1 MSLNFFIYRTKYSN
15 LKGARLLLLSFLLF
29 LSNEI
34 DAQVKKNNVEE
45 INITS
50 SFKPSIVK
58 TGKLEFFPEIPLK
71 DTHSFRFNYPFE
83 AVNFKTPLSSFSL
96 KPLAYQVPQ
105 RVSDKNSAFVKVGGG
120 NLNTPFLSAGY
131 QSRLNNNTFSFGV
144 DHISS
149 KGNLQN
155 QQYSNS
161 KVNGQFK
168 RQLADNQSFNVNLG
182 YQGDAYRNYGYD
194 TSKFSFSEDELR
206 QRFNQFSMGAAFDL
220 VAGNNASIFIKP
232 DIQFDYLSTRRGA
245 SEVNLQFRVP
255 VTYAVDNNVK
265 LSANLD
271 IDYARLN
278 NESGINYSTILVQL
292 PLKVDYLI
300 DGLYASGG
308 IVPVLKNNKVK
319 LVPDAKLVYT
329 FKEGT
334 SVRLLGG
341 ISNIFNVNSLQKLYE
356 INPFLVTP
364 DELTVFQ
371 QTNYYAG
378 FDWLNA
384 KGLQLQA
391 KLGFVKFKNLPL
403 FINEGPASADP
414 SGKDFFVLNETAATA
429 FFIESN
435 LGYIFSDKLEFH
447 STLKAFS
454 FQSQTQ
460 YVDPYGILPLELNL
474 GLDWKP
480 IQPLSLKMNG
490 QLFGGNMAKEA
501 GKLPFRTKGIL
512 DLGLAVDYNLNKKWT
527 LWIDLNNIANT
538 RYQRWNGYTSF
549 GFNFLLGVKFKFN
562 QLAQ

>member
-1 MSLNFFIYRTKYSN
+1 MSLNFILNRSQYSN
-15 LKGARLLLLSFLLF
+15 LRLARILF
-29 LSNEI
+29 LSVLVFFGKENY
-34 DAQVKKNNVEE
+34 AQVKKNSMEE

-71 DTHSFRFNYPFE
+71 DTQSFRFNYPFD

-105 RVSDKNSAFVKVGGG
+105 LATDKNNAFVKVGGG

-131 QSRLNNNTFSFGV
+131 QSRFNNNTFSIGV

-161 KVNGQFK
+161 KIAGQFK
-168 RQLADNQSFNVNLG
+168 SQLADNQSFNLNLG

-194 TSKFSFSEDELR
+194 TSKFLFSEDALK
-206 QRFNQFSMGAAFDL
+206 QRFNQFSIGSGFDL

-232 DIQFDYLSTRRGA
+232 EIQLDYLSTRRGA
-245 SEVNLQFRVP
+245 NELDFQFRVP
-255 VTYAVDNNVK
+255 VTYVVDNNVK

-271 IDYARLN
+271 IDYVRLN
-278 NESGINYSTILVQL
+278 NESGIKNSTVLIQL
-292 PLKVDYLI
+292 PLKVDYII

-341 ISNIFNVNSLQKLYE
+341 ISNTFNVNSLQKLYE
-356 INPFLVTP
+356 INPFLITP

-391 KLGFVKFKNLPL
+391 KMGFVKFKNLPL

-414 SGKDFFVLNETAATA
+414 SGKDFYVLNETAATA

-435 LGYIFSDKLEFH
+435 LGYIFSDKLEFN

-474 GLDWKP
+474 GVSWKP

-501 GKLPFRTKGIL
+501 GKLPFRTKGIF

-527 LWIDLNNIANT
+527 LWMDLNNIANT

-549 GFNFLLGVKFKFN
+549 GFNFLLGIKFKFN

>member
-1 MSLNFFIYRTKYSN
+1 MSLNIFINRLNYSI
-15 LKGARLLLLSFLLF
+15 LRLTRILLFLLF
-29 LSNEI
+29 VLLSKEI
-34 DAQVKKNNVEE
+34 FAQGKKSSVEE

-71 DTHSFRFNYPFE
+71 DTQSFRFSYPFD

-105 RVSDKNSAFVKVGGG
+105 RATDKNNAFVKVGGG

-131 QSRLNNNTFSFGV
+131 QSRLNNNTFSLGV

-149 KGNLQN
+149 KGHLQN
-155 QQYSNS
+155 QQFSNS
-161 KVNGQFK
+161 KVTGRFK

-194 TSKFSFSEDELR
+194 TSKFLFSEDELK
-206 QRFNQFSMGAAFDL
+206 QRFNQFSIGAAFDL
-220 VAGNNASIFIKP
+220 VAGNNASLFIKP

-245 SEVNLQFRVP
+245 KETDLHFSVP
-255 VTYAVDNNVK
+255 ITYELDNNVK
-265 LSANLD
+265 LNANLD
-271 IDYARLN
+271 IDYVRLN
-278 NESGINYSTILVQL
+278 AESNIKNSAVLVQL

-329 FKEGT
+329 FKDGT

-341 ISNIFNVNSLQKLYE
+341 ISNLFNVNSLQKLYE

-391 KLGFVKFKNLPL
+391 KLGIVKFKNLPL
-403 FINEGPASADP
+403 FINEGPASAEP
-414 SGKDFFVLNETAATA
+414 SGKDFYVLNETSASA

-435 LGYIFSDKLEFH
+435 LGYIFSDKLEFN

-460 YVDPYGILPLELNL
+460 FVDPYGILPLELNL
-474 GLDWKP
+474 GLSWKP

-501 GKLPFRTKGIL
+501 GKLPFRTKGIF

-527 LWIDLNNIANT
+527 LWMDLNNIANT

-549 GFNFLLGVKFKFN
+549 GFNFLLGIKFKFN

>member
-1 MSLNFFIYRTKYSN
+1 MSLNFISN
-15 LKGARLLLLSFLLF
+15 RSKFSTLKVVRILLF
-29 LSNEI
+29 SFFVFLSKENN
-34 DAQVKKNNVEE
+34 AQVKKNSVEE

-71 DTHSFRFNYPFE
+71 DTHSFRFNYPFD
-83 AVNFKTPLSSFSL
+83 AVSFKTPLSSFSL

-105 RVSDKNSAFVKVGGG
+105 RVDERNNAFFKVGGG

-131 QSRLNNNTFSFGV
+131 QSRLNDNIFSLGV

-161 KVNGQFK
+161 NVTGQFK
-168 RQLADNQSFNVNLG
+168 RQLADNQSFNINLG

-194 TSKFSFSEDELR
+194 TSKFSFSEDELK
-206 QRFNQFSMGAAFDL
+206 QRFNQFSFGAGFDL

-245 SEVNLQFRVP
+245 NEMDLQFRVP
-255 VTYAVDNNVK
+255 LTYVVDNNVK

-271 IDYARLN
+271 IDYVQLN
-278 NESGINYSTILVQL
+278 NESSVKSSTILVQL

-308 IVPVLKNNKVK
+308 IVPVLKKNKVT

-329 FKEGT
+329 FKEGN

-341 ISNIFNVNSLQKLYE
+341 ISNAFNVNSLQKLYE
-356 INPFLVTP
+356 INPFLITP
-364 DELTVFQ
+364 DQLTVFQ

-403 FINEGPASADP
+403 FINEGPVSADP
-414 SGKDFFVLNETAATA
+414 SGKDFYVLNETAATA

-435 LGYIFSDKLEFH
+435 LGYIFSDKLEFN

-474 GLDWKP
+474 GLQWKP
-480 IQPLSLKMNG
+480 VQPLNIKMNG
-490 QLFGGNMAKEA
+490 QIFGGNMAKEP
-501 GKLPFRTKGIL
+501 GKLPFRTKGIF

-538 RYQRWNGYTSF
+538 KYQRWNGYTSF
-549 GFNFLLGVKFKFN
+549 GFNFLLGIKFKFN
-562 QLAQ
+562 Q

>member
-1 MSLNFFIYRTKYSN
+1 
-15 LKGARLLLLSFLLF
+15 
-29 LSNEI
+29 
-34 DAQVKKNNVEE
+34 
-45 INITS
+45 
-50 SFKPSIVK
+50 
-58 TGKLEFFPEIPLK
+58 
-71 DTHSFRFNYPFE
+71 
-83 AVNFKTPLSSFSL
+83 
-96 KPLAYQVPQ
+96 
-105 RVSDKNSAFVKVGGG
+105 
-120 NLNTPFLSAGY
+120 
-131 QSRLNNNTFSFGV
+131 
-144 DHISS
+144 
-149 KGNLQN
+149 
-155 QQYSNS
+155 
-161 KVNGQFK
+161 
-168 RQLADNQSFNVNLG
+168 
-182 YQGDAYRNYGYD
+182 
-194 TSKFSFSEDELR
+194 
-206 QRFNQFSMGAAFDL
+206 
-220 VAGNNASIFIKP
+220 
-232 DIQFDYLSTRRGA
+232 
-245 SEVNLQFRVP
+245 
-255 VTYAVDNNVK
+255 
-265 LSANLD
+265 
-271 IDYARLN
+271 
-278 NESGINYSTILVQL
+278 L

-356 INPFLVTP
+356 INPFLITP

-391 KLGFVKFKNLPL
+391 KLGFVNFKNLPL

-414 SGKDFFVLNETAATA
+414 SGKDFYVLNESSATA

-435 LGYIFSDKLEFH
+435 LGYIFSDKLEFN

-454 FQSQTQ
+454 FQSQAQ

-501 GKLPFRTKGIL
+501 GKLPFRTKGIF
-512 DLGLAVDYNLNKKWT
+512 DLGLSVDYNLNKKWT

-549 GFNFLLGVKFKFN
+549 GFNFLLGIKFKFN

>member
-1 MSLNFFIYRTKYSN
+1 
-15 LKGARLLLLSFLLF
+15 
-29 LSNEI
+29 
-34 DAQVKKNNVEE
+34 V
-45 INITS
+45 
-50 SFKPSIVK
+50 
-58 TGKLEFFPEIPLK
+58 EFF
-71 DTHSFRFNYPFE
+71 
-83 AVNFKTPLSSFSL
+83 
-96 KPLAYQVPQ
+96 
-105 RVSDKNSAFVKVGGG
+105 
-120 NLNTPFLSAGY
+120 
-131 QSRLNNNTFSFGV
+131 
-144 DHISS
+144 
-149 KGNLQN
+149 
-155 QQYSNS
+155 
-161 KVNGQFK
+161 
-168 RQLADNQSFNVNLG
+168 
-182 YQGDAYRNYGYD
+182 
-194 TSKFSFSEDELR
+194 
-206 QRFNQFSMGAAFDL
+206 
-220 VAGNNASIFIKP
+220 
-232 DIQFDYLSTRRGA
+232 
-245 SEVNLQFRVP
+245 
-255 VTYAVDNNVK
+255 
-265 LSANLD
+265 
-271 IDYARLN
+271 
-278 NESGINYSTILVQL
+278 
-292 PLKVDYLI
+292 
-300 DGLYASGG
+300 
-308 IVPVLKNNKVK
+308 
-319 LVPDAKLVYT
+319 
-329 FKEGT
+329 
-334 SVRLLGG
+334 
-341 ISNIFNVNSLQKLYE
+341 
-356 INPFLVTP
+356 
-364 DELTVFQ
+364 VFQ

-490 QLFGGNMAKEA
+490 QLFGGNMAKVA

>member
-1 MSLNFFIYRTKYSN
+1 MSLNFISN
-15 LKGARLLLLSFLLF
+15 RSKFSTLKVVRILLF
-29 LSNEI
+29 SFFVFLSKENN
-34 DAQVKKNNVEE
+34 AQVKKNSVEE

-71 DTHSFRFNYPFE
+71 DTHSFRFNYPFD
-83 AVNFKTPLSSFSL
+83 AVSFKTPLSSFSL
-96 KPLAYQVPQ
+96 KPLAYQAPQ
-105 RVSDKNSAFVKVGGG
+105 RVDEKNNGFVKVGGG

-131 QSRLNNNTFSFGV
+131 QSRLNDNIFSLGV

-161 KVNGQFK
+161 KVTGQFK
-168 RQLADNQSFNVNLG
+168 RQLADNQSFNINLG

-194 TSKFSFSEDELR
+194 TSKFSFSEDELK
-206 QRFNQFSMGAAFDL
+206 QRFNQFSFGAGFDL

-245 SEVNLQFRVP
+245 NEMDLQFRVP
-255 VTYAVDNNVK
+255 LTYVVDNNVK

-271 IDYARLN
+271 IDYVQLN
-278 NESGINYSTILVQL
+278 NESSVKSSTILVQL

-308 IVPVLKNNKVK
+308 IVPVLKKNKVT

-341 ISNIFNVNSLQKLYE
+341 ISNAFNVNSLQKLYE
-356 INPFLVTP
+356 INPFLITP
-364 DELTVFQ
+364 DQLTVFQ

-403 FINEGPASADP
+403 FINEGPVSADP
-414 SGKDFFVLNETAATA
+414 SGKDFYVLNETAATA

-435 LGYIFSDKLEFH
+435 LGYIFSDKLEFN

-474 GLDWKP
+474 GLQWKP
-480 IQPLSLKMNG
+480 VQPLNIKMNG
-490 QLFGGNMAKEA
+490 QIFGGNMAKEP
-501 GKLPFRTKGIL
+501 GKLPFRTKGI
-512 DLGLAVDYNLNKKWT
+512 
-527 LWIDLNNIANT
+527 
-538 RYQRWNGYTSF
+538 
-549 GFNFLLGVKFKFN
+549 
-562 QLAQ
+562 

>member
-1 MSLNFFIYRTKYSN
+1 
-15 LKGARLLLLSFLLF
+15 
-29 LSNEI
+29 
-34 DAQVKKNNVEE
+34 
-45 INITS
+45 
-50 SFKPSIVK
+50 
-58 TGKLEFFPEIPLK
+58 
-71 DTHSFRFNYPFE
+71 
-83 AVNFKTPLSSFSL
+83 VN
-96 KPLAYQVPQ
+96 
-105 RVSDKNSAFVKVGGG
+105 DKNTAFVKVGGG

-131 QSRLNNNTFSFGV
+131 QSWLNNNTFSFGV

-149 KGNLQN
+149 KGNIQN

-161 KVNGQFK
+161 KLSGQFK

-232 DIQFDYLSTRRGA
+232 DIQFDYLNTRRGA
-245 SEVNLQFRVP
+245 NEVDLQFRVP
-255 VTYAVDNNVK
+255 ITYVVDNNVK

-278 NESGINYSTILVQL
+278 NESGIKYSTILVQL

-356 INPFLVTP
+356 INPFLITP

-391 KLGFVKFKNLPL
+391 KLGFVNFKNLPL

-414 SGKDFFVLNETAATA
+414 SGKDFYVLNESSATA

-435 LGYIFSDKLEFH
+435 LGYIFSDKLEFN

-454 FQSQTQ
+454 FQSQAQ

-549 GFNFLLGVKFKFN
+549 GFNFLLGIKFKFN